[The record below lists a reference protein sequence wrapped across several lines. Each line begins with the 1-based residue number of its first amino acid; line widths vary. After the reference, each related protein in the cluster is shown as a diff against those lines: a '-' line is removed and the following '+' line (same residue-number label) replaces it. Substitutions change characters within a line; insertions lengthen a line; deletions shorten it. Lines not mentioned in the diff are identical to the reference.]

1 MVLCRHLERTPRSL
15 ERARS
20 LRFRLPGVSVRV
32 SGLPCHPWHSPCC
45 QEGQCRG
52 EDCSREATDAV
63 RILIVEDNADIGGL
77 LDFVRELGH
86 AGALVPSAEAALARL
101 RSDRPDLVLLDFRLP
116 GMSGLVSVR
125 SWTSSSRSRSPRPR
139 RWRGG
144 RPSGAA
150 RRAYGLRSPSRSAST
165 AASTGRR
172 RASTSAPPA

>member
-32 SGLPCHPWHSPCC
+32 SGLPCHPWHSPCSP
-45 QEGQCRG
+45 EGQCRG

-77 LDFVRELGH
+77 LVDFVRELGH

-101 RSDRPDLVLLDFRLP
+101 RSEEH
-116 GMSGLVSVR
+116 
-125 SWTSSSRSRSPRPR
+125 TSELRSR
-139 RWRGG
+139 GH
-144 RPSGAA
+144 
-150 RRAYGLRSPSRSAST
+150 LV
-165 AASTGRR
+165 
-172 RASTSAPPA
+172 